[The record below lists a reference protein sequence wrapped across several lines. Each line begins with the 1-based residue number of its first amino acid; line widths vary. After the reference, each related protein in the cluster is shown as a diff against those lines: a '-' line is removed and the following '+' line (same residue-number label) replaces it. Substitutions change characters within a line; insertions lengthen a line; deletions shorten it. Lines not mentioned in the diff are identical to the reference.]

1 MQAATTPTL
10 LSSQQYMSQQQQNQA
25 ATVSYTMA
33 NGMPAHHAAAGGVL
47 TAAAGL
53 QGLTAAGLT
62 SQAAA
67 AASRIVDIP
76 PKPDQIDIPEDKDEY
91 IKELMTERETI
102 ENSTVSNLS
111 KSHVLRLLNQGM
123 CALKWLGGAGGQS
136 YSKNQPGDV
145 IKIID
150 EERREV
156 WKKRP

>member
-1 MQAATTPTL
+1 MQPYTSLMQAATTPTL

-25 ATVSYTMA
+25 AATVSYTMA
-33 NGMPAHHAAAGGVL
+33 NGMPAHHAAGGVL

-111 KSHVLRLLNQGM
+111 KSHVLRLLNQGKF
-123 CALKWLGGAGGQS
+123 ALK
-136 YSKNQPGDV
+136 
-145 IKIID
+145 
-150 EERREV
+150 
-156 WKKRP
+156 

>member
-1 MQAATTPTL
+1 MQPYTSLMQAATTPTL

-25 ATVSYTMA
+25 AAATVSYTMA
-33 NGMPAHHAAAGGVL
+33 NGMPAHHAAGGVL

-76 PKPDQIDIPEDKDEY
+76 PKPDQIDIPEDKEEY

-102 ENSTVSNLS
+102 ENSTLSNLS
-111 KSHVLRLLNQGM
+111 KSHVLPLLNQGM
-123 CALKWLGGAGGQS
+123 CALK
-136 YSKNQPGDV
+136 
-145 IKIID
+145 
-150 EERREV
+150 
-156 WKKRP
+156 

>member
-1 MQAATTPTL
+1 MQPYTSLMQAATTPTL

-33 NGMPAHHAAAGGVL
+33 NGMPAHHAAGGVL

-123 CALKWLGGAGGQS
+123 CALK
-136 YSKNQPGDV
+136 
-145 IKIID
+145 
-150 EERREV
+150 
-156 WKKRP
+156 